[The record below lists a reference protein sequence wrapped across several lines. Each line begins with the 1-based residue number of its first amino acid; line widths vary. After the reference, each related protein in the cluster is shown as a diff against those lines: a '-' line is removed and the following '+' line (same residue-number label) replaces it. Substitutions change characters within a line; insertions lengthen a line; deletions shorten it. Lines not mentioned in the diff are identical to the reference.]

1 MPQFLILARDE
12 PREFTELSPED
23 MQRVIQKYVAWGD
36 RLTKAGKL
44 GDHNKLRDGAGK
56 VVRGPAGKMAV
67 TDGPFVET
75 KEVVGG
81 YWVVTAADFDEAVRL
96 VSDSPHLEFGS
107 LEIRQVETL

>member
-12 PREFTELSPED
+12 PSQFTELSPEE

-36 RLTKAGKL
+36 RITKAGKM
-44 GDHNKLRDGAGK
+44 GDHNKLRDGEGR
-56 VVRGPAGKMAV
+56 VVRGGGGKVSV

-81 YWVVTAADFDEAVRL
+81 YWVVTAADFEEAVKL
-96 VSDSPHLEFGS
+96 ASDSPHLEVGS
-107 LEIRQVETL
+107 LEIRQIETL